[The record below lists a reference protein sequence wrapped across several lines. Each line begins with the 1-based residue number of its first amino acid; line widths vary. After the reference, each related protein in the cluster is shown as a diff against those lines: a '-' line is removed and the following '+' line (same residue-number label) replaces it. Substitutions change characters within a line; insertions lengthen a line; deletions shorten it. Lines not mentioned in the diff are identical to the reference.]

1 MNATEL
7 AKAMIEY
14 EEMQRKLDVLGD
26 QIKATV
32 LDLGKTQTVGNL
44 TASYSGGRKSYDY
57 ETAVVECGFVPDGT
71 IAEFTETIVTTKT
84 KWKDICDSLNI
95 EAIPFTKSEPS
106 VTLKM
111 KG

>member
-14 EEMQRKLDVLGD
+14 EELQRKLDVLGD

-32 LDLGKTQTVGNL
+32 LELGKTQTVGNL

-57 ETAVVECGFVPDGT
+57 ETAAVESPLVDET
-71 IAEFTETIVTTKT
+71 LIVSYTTEKIVKSTDYRTLCADLK
-84 KWKDICDSLNI
+84 I
-95 EAIPFTKSEPS
+95 EAPFTQSDPS
-106 VTLKM
+106 VTLKI